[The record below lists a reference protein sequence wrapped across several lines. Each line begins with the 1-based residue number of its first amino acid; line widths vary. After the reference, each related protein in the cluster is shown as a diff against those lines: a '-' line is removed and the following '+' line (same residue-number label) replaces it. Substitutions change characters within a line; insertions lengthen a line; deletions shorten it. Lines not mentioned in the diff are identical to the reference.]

1 MSGRIG
7 VVLLAAGGG
16 TRFRET
22 AGALGVPV
30 VHKLVAPLRGSTVF
44 EHALANAVEADV
56 GPIAVVT
63 GAVLL
68 AVLDRQA
75 AITILHN
82 DSWSSGQ
89 ATSLA
94 LGLAWADRE
103 GLDAVLCGLGDQP
116 FIPADAWRAVADAS
130 PDKSKPVSDGIIP
143 GRVGFRN
150 APTAAYSSFSPPLRK
165 CWTCPRRTPRPSK
178 CTAST
183 NLSRPT
189 TNWPTAR
196 RTSAGNA

>member
-30 VHKLVAPLRGSTVF
+30 VHKLVAPLRGTTVF
-44 EHALANAVEADV
+44 EHALGNAVEAGV

-68 AVLDRQA
+68 TALDRQA

-116 FIPADAWRAVADAS
+116 FIPAEAWRAVANADSNAAIAVATYQG
-130 PDKSKPVSDGIIP
+130 KRRNPVRLARSVWPLVATTGDEGARALMAARPELVLEVACDGNPADID
-143 GRVGFRN
+143 
-150 APTAAYSSFSPPLRK
+150 TAEDL
-165 CWTCPRRTPRPSK
+165 
-178 CTAST
+178 
-183 NLSRPT
+183 LS
-189 TNWPTAR
+189 W
-196 RTSAGNA
+196 S